1 MSEQTVIN
9 RITEICQLI
18 NHYNHQ
24 YYVLDEPSVPD
35 AEYDRLMRELTTLE
49 TEYPQL
55 KTVDSPSQKVGGAA
69 LKSFSQVTHQ
79 LPMLSLDNVFSEQEW
94 LAFVKR
100 LGDRL
105 TKSGVKSTLDFAICA
120 EPKLDGLAVSIRYE
134 KGVFVQAATR
144 GDGTVGENIT
154 ENVRTIKSI
163 PLRLQGSSFPDVLE
177 VRGEVFMP
185 KASFEALNKQ
195 AIKKGEKGFAN
206 PRNAAAG
213 SLRQLDSKITAK
225 RNLAFY
231 AYGIGYVGALADIDN
246 TLAGEAESID
256 ERWLANSHHQRLCQ
270 IKALGLPMCPEV
282 RLLNNATEVE
292 AFYQDILQQRE
303 ALSYEIDGTVFK
315 VDDIALQQKL
325 GFVARAPRWATAYKF
340 PAQEELTILESVDF
354 QVGRTGAITPVAR
367 LKPIFVG
374 GVTVSNATLHNQDEI
389 DRLGIQINDT
399 VIIRRAG
406 DVIPQIVSVVL
417 ERRPDNA
424 IAIAFPSECPVC
436 QSAVLKAEGEAV
448 LRCTGGLY
456 CQAQRK
462 EAIKHFSSRK
472 ALDVDG
478 LGDKLV
484 EQLVDE
490 GLIKTPADLFKLTEL
505 DVSTMERMGQKSATN
520 LIKGLEAARTTTLA
534 KFVYALGIREVG
546 ETTAANLAQ
555 YFLNFDAIKSANAEQ
570 LQKVPDVGVIV
581 AKNIVNFFAQDHNV
595 EVVEELE
602 NIMSWPDIERKS
614 DDELPLKDQTFVL
627 TGTLSKMGRNEAKA
641 ALQALG
647 AKVSGSVSAK
657 TDYLVAGEK
666 AGSKLVKAQDLG
678 VSVLTEDEMITLL
691 SS

>member
-1 MSEQTVIN
+1 MSEQAPKH
-9 RITEICQLI
+9 RIAEICQLI
-18 NHYNHQ
+18 HQYNHQ

-35 AEYDRLMRELTTLE
+35 AEYDRLMRELVTLE
-49 TEYPQL
+49 TAHPEL
-55 KTVDSPSQKVGGAA
+55 KTLDSPSQKVGGEA
-69 LKSFSQVTHQ
+69 LKAFSQVTHQ
-79 LPMLSLDNVFSEQEW
+79 LPMLSLDNVFSADEW
-94 LAFVKR
+94 QAFVKR
-100 LGDRL
+100 IKDRL
-105 TKSGVKSTLDFAICA
+105 KSENEFAICA
-120 EPKLDGLAVSIRYE
+120 EPKLDGLAVSLRYE
-134 KGVFVQAATR
+134 KGIFVQAATR
-144 GDGTVGENIT
+144 GDGSVGENIT
-154 ENVRTIKSI
+154 ENIRTIKSI
-163 PLRLQGSSFPDVLE
+163 PLRLQGQNYPDILE

-185 KASFEALNKQ
+185 KASFEHLNQQ

-231 AYGIGYVGALADIDN
+231 AYGLGFVGASETDDDQ
-246 TLAGEAESID
+246 GID
-256 ERWLANSHHQRLCQ
+256 ETWLANSHYQRLCQ

-282 RLLNNATEVE
+282 KLLENAEHVE

-315 VDDIALQQKL
+315 VDDIGLQEQL

-340 PAQEELTILESVDF
+340 PAQEELTILEAVDF

-367 LKPIFVG
+367 LKPVFVG

-389 DRLGIQINDT
+389 NRLGIQINDT

-417 ERRPDNA
+417 ERRSDNSKT
-424 IAIAFPSECPVC
+424 IEFPKKCPVC
-436 QSAVLKAEGEAV
+436 ESAVMKAEGEAV

-462 EAIKHFSSRK
+462 EAIKHFASRK
-472 ALDVDG
+472 AIDVDG

-505 DVSTMERMGQKSATN
+505 DVSTMERMGKKSADN
-520 LIKGLEAARTTTLA
+520 LIKGLEIAKNTTLA
-534 KFVYALGIREVG
+534 KFIYSLGIREVG
-546 ETTAANLAQ
+546 ETTAANLALH
-555 YFLNFDAIKSANAEQ
+555 FLAFDAIKSANEEQ
-570 LQKVPDVGVIV
+570 LQQVPDVGVIV
-581 AKNIVNFFAQDHNV
+581 AKNIVNFFAQSHNLD
-595 EVVEELE
+595 VVNELE
-602 NIMSWPDIERKS
+602 MIMSWPDIEVKS

-627 TGTLSKMGRNEAKA
+627 TGTLSQMGRNEAKA

-647 AKVSGSVSAK
+647 AKVSGSVSTK
-657 TDYLVAGEK
+657 THYLVAGEK
-666 AGSKLVKAQDLG
+666 AGSKLTKAQDLG
-678 VSVLTEDEMITLL
+678 IKILTEDEMIALINQD
-691 SS
+691 

>member
-1 MSEQTVIN
+1 MSEQTAIN
-9 RITEICQLI
+9 RIAEICQLI

-35 AEYDRLMRELTTLE
+35 AEYDRLMRELIALE
-49 TEYPQL
+49 TQHPAL
-55 KTVDSPSQKVGGAA
+55 KTIDSPSQKVGGVA

-105 TKSGVKSTLDFAICA
+105 TRGGVKSTLDFAICA

-144 GDGTVGENIT
+144 GDGMVGENIT

-163 PLRLQGSSFPDVLE
+163 PLRLQGQSFPDVLE

-195 AIKKGEKGFAN
+195 AIKKGDKVFAN

-231 AYGIGYVGALADIDN
+231 AYGIGFVGAMPKTDDLAEN
-246 TLAGEAESID
+246 AVASID
-256 ERWLANSHHQRLCQ
+256 ESWLANSHYQRLCQ
-270 IKALGLPMCPEV
+270 IKALGMPMCPEV
-282 RLLNNATEVE
+282 RLLQNATEVE

-303 ALSYEIDGTVFK
+303 SLSYEIDGTVFK
-315 VDDIALQQKL
+315 IDDIALQEKL

-406 DVIPQIVSVVL
+406 DVIPQIVSVVI
-417 ERRPDNA
+417 ERRPENA
-424 IAIAFPSECPVC
+424 AAIVFPNECPVC

-462 EAIKHFSSRK
+462 EAIKHFASRK

-520 LIKGLEAARTTTLA
+520 LIKGLEAAKATTLA
-534 KFVYALGIREVG
+534 KFIYALGIREVG

-555 YFLNFDAIKSANAEQ
+555 YFLNFAAIKSASAEQ
-570 LQKVPDVGVIV
+570 LQQVPDVGVIV
-581 AKNIVNFFAQDHNV
+581 AKNIVSFFAQEHNV

-602 NIMSWPDIERKS
+602 SIMSWPDIERKS

-657 TDYLVAGEK
+657 THYLVAGEK

-678 VSVLTEDEMITLL
+678 VSVLTEDEMIALL
-691 SS
+691 G

>member
-1 MSEQTVIN
+1 MSEQVTRQ
-9 RITEICQLI
+9 RIAEICQLI
-18 NHYNHQ
+18 NQYNHQ
-24 YYVLDEPSVPD
+24 YYVLDKPSVPD
-35 AEYDRLMRELTTLE
+35 IEYDRLMRELLALE

-55 KTVDSPSQKVGGAA
+55 KTLDSPSQKVGGVA

-79 LPMLSLDNVFSEQEW
+79 IAMLSLDNVFSPDEW
-94 LAFVKR
+94 QAFVKR
-100 LGDRL
+100 IKDRL
-105 TKSGVKSTLDFAICA
+105 KSDLNFAICA
-120 EPKLDGLAVSIRYE
+120 EPKLDGLAVSLRYE

-144 GDGTVGENIT
+144 GDGNVGENIT

-163 PLRLQGSSFPDVLE
+163 PLRLQGKNYPDILE

-185 KASFEALNKQ
+185 KASFEHLNQQ
-195 AIKKGEKGFAN
+195 AVKKGEKGFAN

-231 AYGIGYVGALADIDN
+231 AYGIGYVGSSKLSDVQGIDGN
-246 TLAGEAESID
+246 GAAGID
-256 ERWLANSHHQRLCQ
+256 ETWLANSHYQRLCQ
-270 IKALGLPMCPEV
+270 IKDLGLPMCPEV
-282 RLLNNATEVE
+282 KLLKHVDHVE
-292 AFYQDILQQRE
+292 DFYQDILQQRD

-315 VDDIALQQKL
+315 IDDINLQQQL
-325 GFVARAPRWATAYKF
+325 GFVAKAPRWATAYKF
-340 PAQEELTILESVDF
+340 PAQEELTILETVDF

-389 DRLGIQINDT
+389 NRLGIKVGDT

-417 ERRPDNA
+417 ERRPENA
-424 IAIAFPSECPVC
+424 QEISFPNECPVC
-436 QSAVLKAEGEAV
+436 QSATIKAEGEVV

-462 EAIKHFSSRK
+462 EAIKHFASRK

-490 GLIKTPADLFKLTEL
+490 NLIKTPADLFKLTEL
-505 DVSTMERMGQKSATN
+505 DVSTMERMVHESAEI
-520 LIKGLEAARTTTLA
+520 LKKARLLDKNTTLA

-546 ETTAANLAQ
+546 ETTASNLAA
-555 YFLNFDAIKSANAEQ
+555 YFLTFEAIKLATQEQ
-570 LQKVPDVGVIV
+570 LQQVPDVGVIV
-581 AKNIVNFFAQDHNV
+581 AKNIVNFFSQNHNV
-595 EVVEELE
+595 AVVEELE
-602 NIMSWPDIERKS
+602 SIMSWPIIERKN
-614 DDELPLKDQTFVL
+614 DDELPLKDQIFVL
-627 TGTLSKMGRNEAKA
+627 TGTLNKMARNEAKA

-657 TDYLVAGEK
+657 THYLVAGEK
-666 AGSKLVKAQDLG
+666 AGSKLTKAQSLG
-678 VSVLTEDEMITLL
+678 IKVLTEDEMIMMLNE
-691 SS
+691 

>member
-1 MSEQTVIN
+1 MSEQATVK
-9 RITEICQLI
+9 RIAEICQQI
-18 NHYNHQ
+18 HQYNHQ

-35 AEYDRLMRELTTLE
+35 AEYDRLMRELLALE
-49 TEYPQL
+49 TEFPQL
-55 KTVDSPSQKVGGAA
+55 KTMDSPSQKVGGAA
-69 LKSFSQVTHQ
+69 LKSFSQVAHQ
-79 LPMLSLDNVFSEQEW
+79 LPMLSLDNVFSPDEW
-94 LAFVKR
+94 QAFVKR
-100 LGDRL
+100 IKDRL
-105 TKSGVKSTLDFAICA
+105 KSEHDFAICA
-120 EPKLDGLAVSIRYE
+120 EPKLDGLAVSLRYE
-134 KGVFVQAATR
+134 NGVFVQAATR
-144 GDGTVGENIT
+144 GDGSVGENIT

-163 PLRLQGSSFPDVLE
+163 PLRLQGDDYPDILE

-185 KASFEALNKQ
+185 KSSFESLNQQ

-213 SLRQLDSKITAK
+213 SLRQLDSKIAAK

-231 AYGIGYVGALADIDN
+231 AYGIGYVGASEINDDQ
-246 TLAGEAESID
+246 GID
-256 ERWLANSHHQRLCQ
+256 ETWLANSHYQRLGQ

-282 RLLNNATEVE
+282 KLLDNADKVE
-292 AFYQDILQQRE
+292 AFYQDILQQRD

-315 VDDIALQQKL
+315 VDDIELQEQL

-340 PAQEELTILESVDF
+340 PAQEELTILEAVDF

-389 DRLGIQINDT
+389 NRLGIQINDT

-417 ERRPDNA
+417 DRRPGSAQA
-424 IAIAFPSECPVC
+424 ISFPSECPVC
-436 QSAVLKAEGEAV
+436 QSAVIKAEGEAV

-462 EAIKHFSSRK
+462 EAIKHFASRK

-505 DVSTMERMGQKSATN
+505 DVSTMERMGKKSADN
-520 LIKGLEAARTTTLA
+520 LINGLLAAKTTTLA

-546 ETTAANLAQ
+546 ETTASNLAF
-555 YFLNFDAIKSANAEQ
+555 YFLTFDAIKLATEEQ
-570 LQKVPDVGVIV
+570 LQQVPDVGVIV
-581 AKNIVNFFAQDHNV
+581 AKNIVNFFAQSHNV

-602 NIMSWPDIERKS
+602 TIMSWPTIEVKS

-627 TGTLSKMGRNEAKA
+627 TGTLSQMGRNEAKA

-657 TDYLVAGEK
+657 THYLVAGEK
-666 AGSKLVKAQDLG
+666 AGSKLTKAQDLG
-678 VSVLTEDEMITLL
+678 VSVLTEDEMIALINT
-691 SS
+691 

>member
-163 PLRLQGSSFPDVLE
+163 PLRLQGNSFPDVLE

-246 TLAGEAESID
+246 TLAGETESID

-490 GLIKTPADLFKLTEL
+490 GLIKTPADLFKLTEP

-666 AGSKLVKAQDLG
+666 AGSKLVKAQNLG

>member
-1 MSEQTVIN
+1 MSEQVASN
-9 RITEICQLI
+9 RIAEICQLI
-18 NHYNHQ
+18 HHYNHQ

-35 AEYDRLMRELTTLE
+35 AEYDRLMRELITLE
-49 TEYPQL
+49 TENPTL
-55 KTVDSPSQKVGGAA
+55 KTLDSPSQKVGGEA
-69 LKSFSQVTHQ
+69 LKAFSQVTHQ

-94 LAFVKR
+94 QAFVKR
-100 LGDRL
+100 IKDRL
-105 TKSGVKSTLDFAICA
+105 KSEKEFPICA
-120 EPKLDGLAVSIRYE
+120 EPKLDGLAVSLRYE
-134 KGVFVQAATR
+134 NGIFVQAATR
-144 GDGTVGENIT
+144 GDGSVGENIT
-154 ENVRTIKSI
+154 ENIRTIKSI
-163 PLRLQGSSFPDVLE
+163 PLRLQGQNYPDILE

-185 KASFEALNKQ
+185 KASFERLNQQ
-195 AIKKGEKGFAN
+195 AVKKGEKSFAN

-231 AYGIGYVGALADIDN
+231 AYGLGFVGASETNDDE
-246 TLAGEAESID
+246 GID
-256 ERWLANSHHQRLCQ
+256 EIWLANSHYQRLCQ

-282 RLLNNATEVE
+282 KLLENAEHVE
-292 AFYQDILQQRE
+292 DFYQDILQQRD

-315 VDDIALQQKL
+315 VDDIDLQQKL

-340 PAQEELTILESVDF
+340 PAQEELTTLDAVDF

-367 LKPIFVG
+367 LKPVFVG

-417 ERRPDNA
+417 ERRPNNA
-424 IAIAFPSECPVC
+424 ENIEFPKQCPVC
-436 QSAVLKAEGEAV
+436 ESAVMKAEGEAV

-462 EAIKHFSSRK
+462 EAIKHFASRK

-505 DVSTMERMGQKSATN
+505 DVSTMERMGKKSADN
-520 LIKGLEAARTTTLA
+520 LIKGLEVATNTTLA
-534 KFVYALGIREVG
+534 KFVYSLGIREVG

-555 YFLNFDAIKSANAEQ
+555 HFLTFTAIKSASEEQ
-570 LQKVPDVGVIV
+570 LQQVPDVGVIV
-581 AKNIVNFFAQDHNV
+581 AKNIVNFFAQSHNL
-595 EVVEELE
+595 EVVEELVS
-602 NIMSWPDIERKS
+602 IMSWPNVEVKS

-627 TGTLSKMGRNEAKA
+627 TGTLSQMGRNEAKA

-657 TDYLVAGEK
+657 THYLVAGEK
-666 AGSKLVKAQDLG
+666 AGSKLTKAQDLG
-678 VSVLTEDEMITLL
+678 VKVLTEEEMIALL
-691 SS
+691 DA

>member
-1 MSEQTVIN
+1 MSEQTVTT
-9 RITEICQLI
+9 RITEICQLL

-35 AEYDRLMRELTTLE
+35 IEYDRLMRELMTLE
-49 TEYPQL
+49 TENPAL
-55 KTVDSPSQKVGGAA
+55 KTLDSPSQKVGGAA

-79 LPMLSLDNVFSEQEW
+79 LPMLSLDNVFSADEW
-94 LAFVKR
+94 QAFVKR
-100 LGDRL
+100 LLDRL
-105 TKSGVKSTLDFAICA
+105 NRGGIKSRLDFAICA
-120 EPKLDGLAVSIRYE
+120 EPKLDGLAVSLRYE
-134 KGVFVQAATR
+134 NGVFVQAATR

-163 PLRLQGSSFPDVLE
+163 PLRLQGTSFPDILE

-185 KASFEALNKQ
+185 KASFDALNKQ

-225 RNLAFY
+225 RNLGFY
-231 AYGIGYVGALADIDN
+231 AYGIGFVGALENI
-246 TLAGEAESID
+246 AERDDDRKSID
-256 ERWLANSHHQRLCQ
+256 ESWLANSHYQRLCQ

-282 RLLNNATEVE
+282 KLLENATQVE
-292 AFYQDILQQRE
+292 AFYQDILQQRA

-315 VDDIALQQKL
+315 VDDIALQQQL

-367 LKPIFVG
+367 LKPISVG

-389 DRLGIQINDT
+389 DRLGIQIKDT

-417 ERRPDNA
+417 ERRPENA
-424 IAIAFPSECPVC
+424 QVISFPILCPVC

-462 EAIKHFSSRK
+462 EAIKHFASRK
-472 ALDVDG
+472 ALDIDG

-490 GLIKTPADLFKLTEL
+490 GLIKTPADLFKLTTL
-505 DVSTMERMGQKSATN
+505 DVSTMQRMGQKSADN
-520 LIKGLEAARTTTLA
+520 LIKGLKVAKNTSLA

-546 ETTAANLAQ
+546 ETTAANLGQ
-555 YFLNFDAIKSANAEQ
+555 YFLNFTAIKSATEAQ
-570 LQKVPDVGVIV
+570 LQQVPDVGVIV
-581 AKNIVNFFAQDHNV
+581 AKNIINFFAQAHNI

-602 NIMSWPDIERKS
+602 NIISWPDIETKS

-647 AKVSGSVSAK
+647 AKVSGSISAK
-657 TDYLVAGEK
+657 THYLVAGEK
-666 AGSKLVKAQDLG
+666 SGSKLVKAQTLG
-678 VSVLTEDEMITLL
+678 VSVLTEDEMIALL
-691 SS
+691 NS

>member
-163 PLRLQGSSFPDVLE
+163 PLRLQGNSFPDVLE

-246 TLAGEAESID
+246 TLAGETESID

-666 AGSKLVKAQDLG
+666 AGSKLVKAQNLG

>member
-1 MSEQTVIN
+1 MSEQITIN
-9 RITEICQLI
+9 RLAEICQLI
-18 NHYNHQ
+18 HQYNHQ

-35 AEYDRLMRELTTLE
+35 AEYDRLMRELVTLE
-49 TEYPQL
+49 TEFPHL
-55 KTVDSPSQKVGGAA
+55 KTLDSPSQKVGGAA
-69 LKSFSQVTHQ
+69 LKAFGQVTHQ
-79 LPMLSLDNVFSEQEW
+79 LPMLSLDNVFSADEW
-94 LAFVKR
+94 QAFVKR
-100 LGDRL
+100 IKDRL
-105 TKSGVKSTLDFAICA
+105 KSAHDFAICA
-120 EPKLDGLAVSIRYE
+120 EPKLDGLAVSLRYE
-134 KGVFVQAATR
+134 NGIFVQAATR
-144 GDGTVGENIT
+144 GDGSVGENIT
-154 ENVRTIKSI
+154 ENIRTIKSI
-163 PLRLQGSSFPDVLE
+163 PLRLQGAEYPDILE

-185 KASFEALNKQ
+185 KASFDSLNQQ

-231 AYGIGYVGALADIDN
+231 AYGLGFVGASDTNDEQGN
-246 TLAGEAESID
+246 ESQGID
-256 ERWLANSHHQRLCQ
+256 ETWLANSHYQRLCQ

-282 RLLNNATEVE
+282 KLLENADHVE
-292 AFYQDILQQRE
+292 AFYQDILQQRD

-315 VDDIALQQKL
+315 VDNIELQEQL

-340 PAQEELTILESVDF
+340 PAQEELTILEAVDF

-367 LKPIFVG
+367 LKPVFVG

-389 DRLGIQINDT
+389 NRLGIQINDT

-406 DVIPQIVSVVL
+406 DVIPQIVSVVMD
-417 ERRPDNA
+417 RRPENA
-424 IAIAFPSECPVC
+424 QVISFPKQCPVC
-436 QSAVLKAEGEAV
+436 ESAVVKAEGEAV

-462 EAIKHFSSRK
+462 EAIKHFASRK

-505 DVSTMERMGQKSATN
+505 DVSTMERMGKKSADN
-520 LIKGLEAARTTTLA
+520 LIKGLELAKNTTLA
-534 KFVYALGIREVG
+534 KFVYSLGIREVG

-555 YFLNFDAIKSANAEQ
+555 HFLTFDGIKSANEEL
-570 LQKVPDVGVIV
+570 LQQVPDVGVIV
-581 AKNIVNFFAQDHNV
+581 AKNIVNFFEQSHNL
-595 EVVEELE
+595 EVVEELVS
-602 NIMSWPDIERKS
+602 IMSWPDIEVKS
-614 DDELPLKDQTFVL
+614 DDELPLKDQIFVL
-627 TGTLSKMGRNEAKA
+627 TGTLSQMGRNDAKA

-657 TDYLVAGEK
+657 THYLVAGEK
-666 AGSKLVKAQDLG
+666 AGSKLTKAQDLG
-678 VSVLTEDEMITLL
+678 VSVLTEDEMIVLINK
-691 SS
+691 

>member
-1 MSEQTVIN
+1 MSEENIIN
-9 RITEICQLI
+9 RMAVICQQI
-18 NHYNHQ
+18 HRYNHQ

-35 AEYDRLMRELTTLE
+35 VEYDRLMRELTTLE

-55 KTVDSPSQKVGGAA
+55 KLLDSPSQKVGGVA
-69 LKSFSQVTHQ
+69 LKSFSQVVHQ
-79 LPMLSLDNVFSEQEW
+79 LPMLSLDNVFSAQEW
-94 LAFVKR
+94 QAFVKR
-100 LGDRL
+100 LIDRL
-105 TKSGVKSTLDFAICA
+105 NKSQAKATVDFAICA
-120 EPKLDGLAVSIRYE
+120 EPKLDGLAVSLRYE
-134 KGVFVQAATR
+134 NGVFVQAATR

-163 PLRLQGSSFPDVLE
+163 PLRLQGTSFPDVLE

-185 KASFEALNKQ
+185 KASFDALNQQ

-231 AYGIGYVGALADIDN
+231 AYGLGFVGVSEDGN
-246 TLAGEAESID
+246 GVGEN
-256 ERWLANSHHQRLCQ
+256 WLATSHYQRLCQ

-282 RLLNNATEVE
+282 KLLENATQVE
-292 AFYQDILQQRE
+292 DFYQHILQQRA

-315 VDDIALQQKL
+315 VDDITLQQQL

-340 PAQEELTILESVDF
+340 PAQEELTILEAVDF

-406 DVIPQIVSVVL
+406 DVIPQIVSVVV
-417 ERRPDNA
+417 ERRPENA
-424 IAIAFPSECPVC
+424 EVISFPKVCPVC
-436 QSAVLKAEGEAV
+436 ESAVMKAEGEAV

-462 EAIKHFSSRK
+462 EAIKHFASRK

-490 GLIKTPADLFKLTEL
+490 GLIKTPADLFKLTSL
-505 DVSTMERMGQKSATN
+505 DVSTMARMGQKSADN
-520 LIKGLEAARTTTLA
+520 LIKGLESAKSTTLA

-555 YFLNFDAIKSANAEQ
+555 YFRTFAAIKAANDEQ
-570 LQKVPDVGVIV
+570 LQQVPDVGVIV
-581 AKNIVNFFAQDHNV
+581 AKNIVNFFAQAHNL

-602 NIMSWPDIERKS
+602 AIMSWPDIEVKS

-657 TDYLVAGEK
+657 THYLVAGEK

-678 VSVLTEDEMITLL
+678 VSVLTEDEMIALL
-691 SS
+691 NS

>member
-1 MSEQTVIN
+1 MPEQTVIN

-69 LKSFSQVTHQ
+69 LKSFSQVTQQ

-163 PLRLQGSSFPDVLE
+163 PLRLQGNSFPDVLE

-315 VDDIALQQKL
+315 VDDISLQQKL

-657 TDYLVAGEK
+657 TDCLVAGEK

>member
-1 MSEQTVIN
+1 MSEQATVK
-9 RITEICQLI
+9 RIAEICQQI
-18 NHYNHQ
+18 HQYNHQ

-35 AEYDRLMRELTTLE
+35 AEYDRLMRELLALE
-49 TEYPQL
+49 AEFPLL
-55 KTVDSPSQKVGGAA
+55 KTMDSPSQKVGGAA

-79 LPMLSLDNVFSEQEW
+79 LPMLSLDNVFSPDEW
-94 LAFVKR
+94 QAFVKR
-100 LGDRL
+100 IKDRL
-105 TKSGVKSTLDFAICA
+105 KSKHDFAICA
-120 EPKLDGLAVSIRYE
+120 EPKLDGLAVSLRYE
-134 KGVFVQAATR
+134 NGVFVQAATR
-144 GDGTVGENIT
+144 GDGKIGENIT

-163 PLRLQGSSFPDVLE
+163 PLRLQGDDYPDILE

-185 KASFEALNKQ
+185 KSSFESLNQQ

-213 SLRQLDSKITAK
+213 SLRQLDSKIAAK

-231 AYGIGYVGALADIDN
+231 AYGIGYVGASETNDDQ
-246 TLAGEAESID
+246 GVD
-256 ERWLANSHHQRLCQ
+256 ETWLANSHYQRLCQ

-282 RLLNNATEVE
+282 KLLDNADKVE
-292 AFYQDILQQRE
+292 AFYQDILQQRD

-315 VDDIALQQKL
+315 VDDIELQEQL

-340 PAQEELTILESVDF
+340 PAQEELTILEAVDF

-389 DRLGIQINDT
+389 NRLGIQINDT

-417 ERRPDNA
+417 DRRPENA
-424 IAIAFPSECPVC
+424 QVISFPSECPVC
-436 QSAVLKAEGEAV
+436 QSAVMKAEGEAV

-462 EAIKHFSSRK
+462 EAIKHFASRK

-505 DVSTMERMGQKSATN
+505 DVSTMERMGKKSADN
-520 LIKGLEAARTTTLA
+520 LINGLLAAKTTTLA

-546 ETTAANLAQ
+546 ETTASNLAF
-555 YFLNFDAIKSANAEQ
+555 YFLTFDAIKLATEEQ
-570 LQKVPDVGVIV
+570 LQQVPDVGVIV
-581 AKNIVNFFAQDHNV
+581 AKNIVNFFAQSHNV

-602 NIMSWPDIERKS
+602 AIMSWPTIEVKNA
-614 DDELPLKDQTFVL
+614 DELPLKDQTFVL
-627 TGTLSKMGRNEAKA
+627 TGTLSQMGRNEAKA

-657 TDYLVAGEK
+657 THYLVAGEK
-666 AGSKLVKAQDLG
+666 AGSKLTKAQDLG
-678 VSVLTEDEMITLL
+678 VSVLTEDEMIALINA
-691 SS
+691 

>member
-1 MSEQTVIN
+1 MSEQATVK
-9 RITEICQLI
+9 RIAEICQQI
-18 NHYNHQ
+18 HQYNHQ

-35 AEYDRLMRELTTLE
+35 AEYDRLMRELLALE
-49 TEYPQL
+49 AEFPQL
-55 KTVDSPSQKVGGAA
+55 KTMDSPSQKVGGAA

-79 LPMLSLDNVFSEQEW
+79 LPMLSLDNVFSPDEW
-94 LAFVKR
+94 QAFVKR
-100 LGDRL
+100 IKDRL
-105 TKSGVKSTLDFAICA
+105 KSEHDFAICA
-120 EPKLDGLAVSIRYE
+120 EPKLDGLAVSLRYE
-134 KGVFVQAATR
+134 NGVFVQAATR
-144 GDGTVGENIT
+144 GDGSVGENIT

-163 PLRLQGSSFPDVLE
+163 PLRLQGDDYPDILE

-185 KASFEALNKQ
+185 KSSFESLNQQ

-213 SLRQLDSKITAK
+213 SLRQLDSKIAAK

-231 AYGIGYVGALADIDN
+231 AYGIGYVGASETNDDQ
-246 TLAGEAESID
+246 GVD
-256 ERWLANSHHQRLCQ
+256 ETWLANSHYQRLCQ

-282 RLLNNATEVE
+282 KLLDNADKVD
-292 AFYQDILQQRE
+292 AFYQDILQQRD

-315 VDDIALQQKL
+315 VDDIELQEQL

-340 PAQEELTILESVDF
+340 PAQEELTILEAVDF

-389 DRLGIQINDT
+389 NRLGIQINDT

-417 ERRPDNA
+417 DRRPENA
-424 IAIAFPSECPVC
+424 QVISFPSECPVC
-436 QSAVLKAEGEAV
+436 QSAVMKAEGEAV

-462 EAIKHFSSRK
+462 EAIKHFASRK
-472 ALDVDG
+472 AIDVDG

-505 DVSTMERMGQKSATN
+505 DVSTMERMGKKSADN
-520 LIKGLEAARTTTLA
+520 LINGLLAAKTTTLA

-546 ETTAANLAQ
+546 ETTASNLAF
-555 YFLNFDAIKSANAEQ
+555 YFLTFDAIKLATEEQ
-570 LQKVPDVGVIV
+570 LQQVPDVGVIV
-581 AKNIVNFFAQDHNV
+581 AKNIVNFFAQSHNV

-602 NIMSWPDIERKS
+602 AIMSWPTIEVKS

-627 TGTLSKMGRNEAKA
+627 TGTLSQMGRNEAKA

-657 TDYLVAGEK
+657 THYLVAGEK
-666 AGSKLVKAQDLG
+666 AGSKLTKAQDLG
-678 VSVLTEDEMITLL
+678 VSVLTEDEMIALINA
-691 SS
+691 